1 MTVLHTV
8 NKSPYERDS
17 LEACLRLAEKGSSVL
32 LIEDAVYAAANDSVA
47 SEILAQAMQRVSVYV
62 LSPDLRARGLQ
73 QSRLLEGVKD
83 VDYRGFVRLVTEH
96 KGVQSWL

>member
-17 LEACLRLAEKGSSVL
+17 LETCLRLAEKGSSVL
-32 LIEDAVYAAANDSVA
+32 LIEDAVYAAVNDSVA

-62 LSPDLRARGLQ
+62 LGPDLRARGLQ

-96 KGVQSWL
+96 KGILSWL

>member
-32 LIEDAVYAAANDSVA
+32 LIEDAVYAAVNDSVA

-62 LSPDLRARGLQ
+62 LGPDLRARGLQ

-83 VDYRGFVRLVTEH
+83 VEYRGFVRLVTEH

>member
-17 LEACLRLAEKGSSVL
+17 FETCLRLAEKGSSVL

-47 SEILAQAMQRVSVYV
+47 SEILVQAMQRVSVYV
-62 LSPDLRARGLQ
+62 LGPDLRARGLQ
-73 QSRLLEGVKD
+73 QSRLLEGVKK

-96 KGVQSWL
+96 KGIQSWL